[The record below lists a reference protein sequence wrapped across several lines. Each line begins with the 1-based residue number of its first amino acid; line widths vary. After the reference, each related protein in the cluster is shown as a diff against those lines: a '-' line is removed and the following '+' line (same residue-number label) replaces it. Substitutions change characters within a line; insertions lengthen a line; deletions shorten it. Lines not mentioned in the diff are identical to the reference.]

1 MSKTDLRV
9 VKTLRQIDQ
18 ALLENLRQ
26 RPFPKITVDQ
36 LCQSALINRS
46 TFYKYYQDKFD
57 LMDRY
62 LGRVME
68 EFRGQMDVAFVTAS
82 PQRVYDQIYQRNFQQ
97 ALEFLLRNRETY
109 MLLWNT
115 PLERPVF
122 IEMVE
127 IIHNNIMERLAAER
141 GEMAGEYRRYADLYA
156 RLFASDMMTLVR
168 WWFEDPERLSVQEV
182 CTLMARNMRDGMFK
196 TFRAGQSGTPQP

>member
-1 MSKTDLRV
+1 MSRTDLRV

-18 ALLENLRQ
+18 ALLDNLRQ
-26 RPFPKITVDQ
+26 RPFQNITVDQ

-46 TFYKYYQDKFD
+46 TFYKHYQDKYD
-57 LMDRY
+57 LLDRY

-68 EFRGQMDVAFVTAS
+68 EFRGHMDVAFVTAS

-97 ALEFLLRNRETY
+97 ALEFLLRNRESY
-109 MLLWNT
+109 LLLWNT

-127 IIHNNIMERLAAER
+127 IIHDNIMERLLAER
-141 GEMAGEYRRYADLYA
+141 KGMSQEDRRYADLYA
-156 RLFASDMMTLVR
+156 RLFASDMMTMAR
-168 WWFEDPERLSVQEV
+168 WWLGDPNRLSVQEV
-182 CTLMARNMRDGMFK
+182 CNLMACNMRDGMFR
-196 TFRAGQSGTPQP
+196 TFRSHLPG